1 VTPAMRISLL
11 TLILFVAVP
20 AIRAQDTVRV
30 SLPEFV
36 AAAMEQA
43 PVRPLSALRIDLA
56 ENRYREARLSRF
68 VPRLE
73 LTTAHGL
80 VPGVRS
86 TSPAFDYPSDQLY
99 LDPSLRNDWNDWG
112 VFTRAE
118 ITTLQPIYTWGA
130 LRNAI
135 EAARHGADI
144 ARYDHE
150 IESGRLELQLVELYQ
165 SRLLA
170 IELKRLIDEARTDFR
185 KAEEKLTE
193 LLEAGDEAVSD
204 ADLFKFNLFREEFEG
219 RSREADETLR
229 FLDAAW
235 RLALGMDG
243 RDPVVVMPADTYLVP
258 ADTTILPFALYEEQ
272 AMRQRPELRKAHAA
286 AEAARHGLQAA
297 NAQRYPHVFFAFSA
311 SYAKTPNRPRQANPF
326 IVNNANFESIRY
338 GIGIRQNLNFGMMR
352 NSADRS
358 RIQLEQARQARSAA
372 ETGIRLELLETY
384 RTASIALSRY
394 RQVTVQLQISNEW
407 LRLEQINYDYDIGE
421 IKDLVD
427 AVQRNLELKALEKQR
442 AFEWNVQVGRL
453 SAKSGASVVNL
464 NRTQP

>member
-1 VTPAMRISLL
+1 MHARL
-11 TLILFVAVP
+11 LILLLLIAP
-20 AIRAQDTVRV
+20 SLRAQDTVRV
-30 SLPEFV
+30 SMVEFV
-36 AAAMEQA
+36 NAAMERS
-43 PVRPLSALRIDLA
+43 PVRPISALRVDLA

-80 VPGVRS
+80 VPGVQS
-86 TSPAFDYPSDQLY
+86 TSDAFDYPRDQLY

-135 EAARHGADI
+135 EAARQGAEI
-144 ARYDHE
+144 ARYDHQ
-150 IESGRLELQLVELYQ
+150 IEAGKLELQLYELYQ

-170 IELKRLIDEARTDFR
+170 IELQRLIDEARKDFR
-185 KAEEKLTE
+185 KAEDKLNE
-193 LLEAGDEAVSD
+193 LLEDGDEAVSD
-204 ADLFKFNLFREEFEG
+204 ADLFKFQLFREEFDG
-219 RSREADETLR
+219 RAREADETLR

-243 RDPVVVMPADTYLVP
+243 REPVVVMPSEAYLEP
-258 ADTTILPFALYEEQ
+258 ADTTLMPFAHYEE
-272 AMRQRPELRKAHAA
+272 AAIRQRPELRKAHAA
-286 AEAARHGLQAA
+286 ARAAEHGLEAVR
-297 NAQRYPHVFFAFSA
+297 AQRYPSLFFAFSA

-338 GIGIRQNLNFGMMR
+338 GIGIRQNLNFAMLR

-372 ETGIRLELLETY
+372 ETGIRLDLLDGY
-384 RTASIALSRY
+384 RSAAVALSRY
-394 RQVTVQLQISNEW
+394 RQVTGQLRISNEW

-427 AVQRNLELKALEKQR
+427 AVQKNLELKAQERQR
-442 AFEWNVQVGRL
+442 AYEWNVQVGRL
-453 SAKSGASVVNL
+453 AVKTGASVL
-464 NRTQP
+464 TLQ